1 MALPFLAPATILL
14 FAASERFVYGDT
26 LFTFSVCSPRLVK
39 RHFCQVPKYGVT
51 VTDMDGAGSSRAAK
65 KAGSDASCD
74 ISGRI
79 CFCPTR
85 SPTQRDHR
93 IGERGLIEKVG
104 NEGMRV

>member
-1 MALPFLAPATILL
+1 M
-14 FAASERFVYGDT
+14 
-26 LFTFSVCSPRLVK
+26 
-39 RHFCQVPKYGVT
+39 PKYGVT

-79 CFCPTR
+79 CFFPTNEV
-85 SPTQRDHR
+85 SESDSQRDHR
-93 IGERGLIEKVG
+93 IGERERGLIEKVG